1 MSLDALAKR
10 ILGVTMDKSWR
21 IRCSNWEAE
30 QLNSRQ
36 IEYAMNDALVASHI
50 FLRLVKSK
58 LDERKHFVGE
68 ESTKIEN
75 DSLNFGDIYI
85 DDETSELAF
94 SPSSKCEANSDKV
107 NSSMNVS
114 EDNLKGGS
122 PISECFLTGGE
133 PNINEQGNN
142 IELEVTENKGTFF
155 GSINHDRSMDKS
167 QKSCP
172 QEEDSDSRI
181 SGEVSQGFVDLNDLE
196 TDCYEV
202 TADLN
207 KLESGEAEGYLSREQ
222 VIKLLQDSYFSQRAC
237 SLCHGVVDLAFKERK
252 RKAIAKEKEKNKE
265 CTTEKSLIKPYKRG
279 TVRKSPLYMNCMLAA
294 PDGSRLCTLDRKK
307 ADWYIEKEIG
317 ELMPIE
323 LLLHNAFAG

>member
-10 ILGVTMDKSWR
+10 FLGVTMDKSWR

-30 QLNSRQ
+30 QLNPRQ

-58 LDERKHFVGE
+58 LEERKHFVE
-68 ESTKIEN
+68 KESTKIEN
-75 DSLNFGDIYI
+75 YDSLNFGDINI
-85 DDETSELAF
+85 DYETSE
-94 SPSSKCEANSDKV
+94 PSLSASIKCEADSDKA
-107 NSSMNVS
+107 NSTMNVS

-122 PISECFLTGGE
+122 PNSEGFLTEGG
-133 PNINEQGNN
+133 PNVNEQGNN
-142 IELEVTENKGTFF
+142 IELEVTENEAVFF
-155 GSINHDRSMDKS
+155 GSTNHDRSVDKS
-167 QKSCP
+167 QESCP

-181 SGEVSQGFVDLNDLE
+181 SGEVLQGFVDLNDLE

-207 KLESGEAEGYLSREQ
+207 KLESEEAEGYLSRDQ
-222 VIKLLQDSYFSQRAC
+222 VVKLLQDPYFSQRAC
-237 SLCHGVVDLAFKERK
+237 SLCHGVVDFAFKERK

-265 CTTEKSLIKPYKRG
+265 CSTEKTSIKPYKRG

-317 ELMPIE
+317 ELMSTE
-323 LLLHNAFAG
+323 LLLHIAQ

>member
-58 LDERKHFVGE
+58 LDERKHFVE
-68 ESTKIEN
+68 KENTKIEN
-75 DSLNFGDIYI
+75 GSLNFGDIYI

-94 SPSSKCEANSDKV
+94 YPSSKCEADSVTSTV
-107 NSSMNVS
+107 NMS
-114 EDNLKGGS
+114 EDNLKGGI
-122 PISECFLTGGE
+122 PISECSLTEGE

-142 IELEVTENKGTFF
+142 IELKVTENEGVFF

-167 QKSCP
+167 QESCP

-181 SGEVSQGFVDLNDLE
+181 SGGVSQGFVDLNDLE

-207 KLESGEAEGYLSREQ
+207 KLESDEAEGYFSTEQ
-222 VIKLLQDSYFSQRAC
+222 VIKLLQDPYFSQRAR
-237 SLCHGVVDLAFKERK
+237 SLCHGVVDFAFKERK
-252 RKAIAKEKEKNKE
+252 RKAITKENEKNKE
-265 CTTEKSLIKPYKRG
+265 CGTEKTSIKPYKRG

-317 ELMPIE
+317 ELKGQFHPF
-323 LLLHNAFAG
+323 LVHL